1 MESLLYITWNVD
13 PEAFSLFGREIRWY
27 GILWALGVLGTA
39 LVVQKMYKFEK
50 LPEKWFDSLFMNVL
64 IGLLIGAR
72 LGHCLFYEP
81 LGYLS
86 DPISLIKVWEGG
98 LASHGGAIGM
108 VIGVC
113 RYSLKITNKKINWK
127 NIIIGGLA
135 GFILAGGIK
144 YIASPD
150 SLDSALGIA
159 FLGLS
164 VGIAVAML
172 YTAYPTAIQTLDRLV
187 IGVAL
192 GGTSIRLG
200 NLMNS
205 EIYGGPTTLP
215 WGFNFVK
222 DKSWFRPLSMGGS
235 GELPCHPTQ
244 IYEALTYFCI
254 FLIGM
259 FLFYKTKARMK
270 TGLILGIS
278 LIGIFLSRFLF
289 EFIKNV
295 QVDYESDMIL
305 NMGQLLS
312 LPFIL
317 WGFYLVWSALKNNNK
332 EDITNKTK

>member
-1 MESLLYITWNVD
+1 MENLLYITWDVD
-13 PEAFSLFGREIRWY
+13 PQLFSVLGREIRWY
-27 GILWALGVLGTA
+27 GVLWALGVLGTA
-39 LVVQKMYKFEK
+39 WIVQRMYKFEK
-50 LPEKWFDSLFMNVL
+50 LPEEWFDSLFMNVL
-64 IGLLIGAR
+64 VGLLIGAR

-81 LGYLS
+81 LDYLS
-86 DPISLIKVWEGG
+86 NPLSLLEVWKGG

-113 RYSLKITNKKINWK
+113 KYSLKITKKKINWR
-127 NIIIGGLA
+127 NLIIGGLV

-144 YIASPD
+144 YAVSPE
-150 SLDSALGIA
+150 SIDSALGIA

-164 VGIAVAML
+164 VGVAVAML
-172 YTAYPTAIQTLDRLV
+172 FTVYPTAIQTLDRLV

-192 GGTSIRLG
+192 GATSIRLG
-200 NLMNS
+200 NLMNH
-205 EIYGGPTTLP
+205 EIYGGPLDKP
-215 WGFNFVK
+215 WAFKFIRNLDEWKKGLEPVY
-222 DKSWFRPLSMGGS
+222 SVPS
-235 GELPCHPTQ
+235 HPTQ
-244 IYEALTYFCI
+244 IYEALTYFTVFI
-254 FLIGM
+254 VGM

-317 WGFYLVWSALKNNNK
+317 WGFYLVWSALKSNSK

>member
-1 MESLLYITWNVD
+1 METLLYITWDID
-13 PEAFSLFGREIRWY
+13 PQAFSLLGREIRWY

-39 LVVQKMYKFEK
+39 FVVQKMYKYEK
-50 LPEKWFDSLFMNVL
+50 LPEEWFDSLFMNVL
-64 IGLLIGAR
+64 VCLLIGAR

-81 LGYLS
+81 MEYLS
-86 DPISLIKVWEGG
+86 NPISLIQVWKGG

-113 RYSLKITNKKINWK
+113 LYSMKVTKTKLNWR
-127 NIIIGGLA
+127 NIFIGGLA

-144 YIASPD
+144 YIISPD
-150 SLDSALGIA
+150 TIDATLGIA
-159 FLGLS
+159 FLGLF
-164 VGIAVAML
+164 VGVAIAML
-172 YTAYPTAIQTLDRLV
+172 LSIYPTAIQTLDRLV
-187 IGVAL
+187 VGVAL
-192 GGTSIRLG
+192 GATSIRLG
-200 NLMNS
+200 NLMNH
-205 EIYGGPTTLP
+205 EIYGGPLDKPWAFKFILNIDGWKKGAEPIYSLP
-215 WGFNFVK
+215 
-222 DKSWFRPLSMGGS
+222 S
-235 GELPCHPTQ
+235 HPTQ

-259 FLFYKTKARMK
+259 FLYYKTKARFK

-278 LIGIFLSRFLF
+278 LIGIFLSRFLV

-312 LPFIL
+312 LPFVI

-332 EDITNKTK
+332 ERITNKTK